1 MSAAPARGWARGL
14 IEDARDDLRFALRSL
29 RREPGVALGIVA
41 TFALAIGANAAMV
54 GLVTRLMLVA
64 PPGISDPDALSRFRV
79 EVTTADGDRYAMS
92 TMSYPV
98 FRAAGALDDAF
109 SGVAAALPESLTT
122 GRGGDLTEV
131 SVIAATGDYFRVL
144 GSRPTAGRFF
154 DAEDDRRPS
163 GNAVVVL
170 SHAYWQRRYAGST
183 AVLGDHI
190 VVDGIDC
197 TIVGVA
203 PRGFTGDGIAPV
215 DLFLPLTVAQR
226 KADPGWASETGTHIV
241 SVIGRVRNRAAVPA
255 ALGRLTASLRALG
268 NNEQVVTAGLVPYR
282 ESEAVSPR
290 QLEIARWLAAV
301 SGVVLLVAL
310 ANVATLLLLR
320 AARRRREIA
329 VRLALGA
336 DRSRLA
342 RQLLAEGWLLSGLG
356 AAAALLVARWGS
368 DIVRATLVTNL
379 APSEGFV
386 EPGTLALTIA
396 AAFIGGVAAGLAP
409 IIQAGRRDVAA
420 ELSSGRAAS
429 GRFGVQ
435 RTLIIGQVALCTVL
449 LFGAGLLVRSLQR
462 LEAQDLGFSTSRL
475 MLVTLD
481 FRDAVRGVDSDRA
494 YLSAAERLTTV
505 RGVTGATVLQA
516 MPFGNFNV
524 PPISVPG
531 HPDPPNVGGQL
542 PYLYAATPTYLR
554 LMGVALREGRLFTE
568 GDRRGSPLVVL
579 VNETMARSLWPGQS
593 ALGKCIRVG
602 FDPAAAEPSPL
613 APETLPCRQVVG
625 VVRDSRARSIRATG
639 NEGRLMQYYV
649 PFGQQPAPFMAGAS
663 QVNALLVGTAGEPS
677 RMVASVQRFLQS
689 TSATPLYARV
699 TPYEDLLDPQIRPWR
714 LGASLFSTLGALG
727 LAIAAVGLFAVISYL
742 VTQRLREIGIRLAL
756 GGTSASIARLVVG
769 GATRMVAIG
778 AGLGAIAAFALAP
791 LMQSM
796 LFETSAYDIG
806 VLASISAVL
815 ALVAIGASAAPALR
829 ASRVSPS
836 RTLQAE

>member
-1 MSAAPARGWARGL
+1 MTTLTNIFA
-14 IEDARDDLRFALRSL
+14 DAHQDFRFALRSL

-64 PPGISDPDALSRFRV
+64 PPGVSDPDALGRFRV

-92 TMSYPV
+92 TTSYPV
-98 FRAAGALDDAF
+98 FRAAQALDDAF
-109 SGVAAALPESLTT
+109 SGVAASRPESLTI
-122 GRGGDLTEV
+122 GRGADLTEV

-144 GSRPTAGRFF
+144 GARPAAGRFF
-154 DAEDDRRPS
+154 DAEDDRLPS
-163 GNAVVVL
+163 GNAVAVL
-170 SHAYWQRRYAGST
+170 SHAYWQRRYAGSP
-183 AVLGDHI
+183 AVLGDRI
-190 VVDGIDC
+190 VVDGIDY
-197 TIVGVA
+197 TVVGVA
-203 PRGFTGDGIAPV
+203 PRGFTGDGVAPV
-215 DLFLPLTVAQR
+215 DLFVPLTVAQR
-226 KADPGWASETGTHIV
+226 KADPGWATEAGTHSIAI
-241 SVIGRVRNRAAVPA
+241 IGRVRRQAAVPA

-268 NNEQVVTAGLVPYR
+268 NDEQVLSAGLVSYR
-282 ESEAVSPR
+282 ASEAVSPR

-329 VRLALGA
+329 GRLALGA
-336 DRSRLA
+336 DRGRLA
-342 RQLLAEGWLLSGLG
+342 RQLLVEGWLLAGMG

-368 DIVRATLVTNL
+368 DVVRATLLTNL
-379 APSEGFV
+379 APSEGFI
-386 EPGTLALTIA
+386 EPGTLALTIG

-409 IIQAGRRDVAA
+409 IIQAGHRGVAA
-420 ELSSGRAAS
+420 ELHSGRAAS

-435 RTLIIGQVALCTVL
+435 RTLIVGQVALCTVL
-449 LFGAGLLVRSLQR
+449 LFGAGLLVRSLHR

-475 MLVTLD
+475 ILVTLD
-481 FRDAVRGVDSDRA
+481 FRDAVRGVDRDRV

-505 RGVTGATVLQA
+505 PGITAATPLQA

-531 HPDPPNVGGQL
+531 HPQPPNVGGQM

-554 LMGVALREGRLFTE
+554 LMGVTLREGRLFTE
-568 GDRRGSPLVVL
+568 GDGRGSPLVVL
-579 VNETMARSLWPGQS
+579 VNETMARSVWPGQS
-593 ALGKCIRVG
+593 ALGKCVRVG
-602 FDPAAAEPSPL
+602 FDPAASEPSPL
-613 APETLPCRQVVG
+613 APETLPCREVVG

-649 PFGQQPAPFMAGAS
+649 PFGQQPVPFMPGAS
-663 QVNALLVGTAGEPS
+663 QVNALLVGTTMEPT
-677 RMVASVQRFLQS
+677 RMVASVQRFLQA
-689 TSATPLYARV
+689 TAATPLYARV
-699 TPYEDLLDPQIRPWR
+699 NPYEDLLDPQIRPWR
-714 LGASLFSTLGALG
+714 LGASLFSTLGALA

-756 GGTSASIARLVVG
+756 GGTSSSIAWLVVG
-769 GATRMVAIG
+769 GATRLVAIG
-778 AGLGAIAAFALAP
+778 AGIGAIAAVALAP
-791 LMQSM
+791 LLQSM
-796 LFETSAYDIG
+796 LFETSAYDVG
-806 VLASISAVL
+806 VLAAVAAML
-815 ALVAIGASAAPALR
+815 SVVAIAASAAPALR